1 MTVRRRS
8 SLRVKM
14 VLVIFLTSAIALAM
28 ACAAFVAYE
37 YSSVRSRMVTQ
48 LGALAG
54 IVGENCKAAVVFGDK
69 SDAERT
75 LSGLRADS
83 RILAAAVYAA
93 DGRIFAEFARLPA
106 DARFPPS
113 PPLANATIA
122 DQRVVVTRPIMEE
135 ARPVGNLYLVAD
147 LSSFEDQF
155 REFARAGA
163 GVLLLALLAA
173 ALLAYRL
180 QRIVADPVLRLVAAA
195 KTVAVSQDFTVRVA
209 PTSPDELGLL
219 ADTFNEML
227 AQIES
232 QDTALRESE
241 ARYALA
247 VRGAQD
253 GLWDWRLET
262 GEIYFAPRWKE
273 MLGYDNAE
281 LASRPEEWFD
291 RVHPEDRNGLHAAL
305 DAHLAGVTPHFECE
319 YRLRHRDGSWL
330 WAFSRGLA
338 IRDKSGRAVRI
349 AGSQSDVTDRKGRD
363 ALTGLPNRLLFVDR
377 VESALRREKSPDSE
391 PFAVLAVEL
400 ERLEL
405 MNQILGRSAGRKL
418 LLAAAERIQGALGP
432 RDTLASLEGG
442 RFAILLGI
450 RDAADAS
457 RVAIAI
463 HAALAPAFRID
474 DQEHFSAAAI
484 GIALSHSGYELAE
497 DLLRDA
503 LAALSRARDRGWS
516 QSEVFDERMR
526 ARSFARLALE
536 DTLRRAVERGELEL
550 HYQPILALRSRRLAG
565 FEALLRWK
573 RGTEAALL
581 PGEFIALAEET
592 GIIVPLG
599 AWVLREACRQL
610 GEWRSLRPAIADLS
624 LSVNISAHQ
633 LNRLEFIDEVETA
646 LGEAGIPAHCL
657 KLEIT
662 ESALV
667 EHLEPVRAVL
677 DELHRFGVGLWLDD
691 FGTGY
696 SNFSYLHRFPIEAMK
711 IDRSFI
717 SQIDGDGA
725 RRGLVETLVAVARSL
740 KMRAI
745 AEGVETPRQL
755 ERLGALG
762 CDFAQGQVISFP
774 LAPRNATE
782 LLRQHALNDLPASGA
797 RR

>member
-8 SLRVKM
+8 SLRVKV

-54 IVGENCKAAVVFGDK
+54 IVGENCKAALVFGDK

-83 RILAAAVYAA
+83 RILAAAVYAG

-113 PPLANATIA
+113 PPLEKATISN
-122 DQRVVVTRPIMEE
+122 QRVVVTRPIVQEGR
-135 ARPVGNLYLVAD
+135 AVGNLYLVAD

-163 GVLLLALLAA
+163 GVLLVALLVA

-195 KTVAVSQDFTVRVA
+195 KTVAVSQDFAVRVA

-232 QDTALRESE
+232 RDAALSESE

-273 MLGYDNAE
+273 MLGYDEAE
-281 LASRPEEWFD
+281 LVSRPEEWFD
-291 RVHPEDRNGLHAAL
+291 RVHPQDRNGLHAAL
-305 DAHLAGVTPHFECE
+305 EAHLAGMTPHFEAE
-319 YRLRHRDGSWL
+319 YRLRHRNGSWL

-338 IRDKSGRAVRI
+338 IRDASGRVVRI

-377 VESALRREKSPDSE
+377 VESALRREKSPDGE

-400 ERLEL
+400 ERLDLLNET
-405 MNQILGRSAGRKL
+405 LGRSAGRKL
-418 LLAAAERIQGALGP
+418 LLAAAERIQGLLGP

-450 RDAADAS
+450 HDAANAS
-457 RVAIAI
+457 RVASAI

-497 DLLRDA
+497 ELLRDT

-516 QSEVFDERMR
+516 QTEVFDERMR
-526 ARSFARLALE
+526 TRAFARIELE
-536 DTLRRAVERGELEL
+536 DALRRALDRGELEL
-550 HYQPILALRSRRLAG
+550 HYQPILRLQGRRLAA
-565 FEALLRWK
+565 FEALLRWT
-573 RGTEAALL
+573 RGAGATVL
-581 PGEFIALAEET
+581 PGEFITLAEET

-599 AWVLREACRQL
+599 GWVLQEACRQL
-610 GEWRSLRPAIADLS
+610 REWRSHLPAVADLS

-633 LNRLEFIDEVETA
+633 LNRLEFIEEVEAA
-646 LGEAGIPAHCL
+646 LGEADVPARCL

-662 ESALV
+662 ESVLV
-667 EHLEPVRAVL
+667 DHLEPARTVL
-677 DELHRFGVGLWLDD
+677 DELHRLGVGLWLDD

-696 SNFSYLHRFPIEAMK
+696 SNLSYLHRFPIEAMK
-711 IDRSFI
+711 VDRSFVG
-717 SQIDGDGA
+717 QLDDGE
-725 RRGLVETLVAVARSL
+725 RRGLVETLVALARSL
-740 KMRAI
+740 GMKTI

-755 ERLGALG
+755 ERLDALG
-762 CDFAQGQVISFP
+762 CDFVQGHAISVALGSQAAAEF
-774 LAPRNATE
+774 
-782 LLRQHALNDLPASGA
+782 LRRHCA
-797 RR
+797 